1 MKIYS
6 ITINIDELYDF
17 MAFGCVNEALSKF
30 VNIRDG
36 TDDTKYAQSGRGIG
50 E

>member
-6 ITINIDELYDF
+6 ITILIDELYDF
-17 MAFGCVNEALSKF
+17 MAFGCENGALSKF

-36 TDDTKYAQSGRGIG
+36 REDTKYAQSGRGIG